1 MWLWEKGSIFGRL
14 AAPADVLEDVNL
26 RPLAVV
32 VVVVAVVVEVVAV
45 LAAVVLVAAVVE
57 EETAAGPVPV
67 KFGASVP
74 VAVVALLF
82 DDSLLTNTILLFCF
96 SCMYVCVLCL
106 LFLLIE
112 SVKLAFR
119 VSSAAESI
127 FPIFYFPLFIDLSDI
142 EIRFNNF

>member
-32 VVVVAVVVEVVAV
+32 VVVVVAVVVEVVAV
-45 LAAVVLVAAVVE
+45 LAAAEAVVAVAVE

-96 SCMYVCVLCL
+96 SCVCMCAFCAVL
-106 LFLLIE
+106 
-112 SVKLAFR
+112 VDRVGKMAFR
-119 VSSAAESI
+119 VSSAAETI
-127 FPIFYFPLFIDLSDI
+127 FPYFLFSAFH
-142 EIRFNNF
+142 RFVRY